1 MSKIACSDSRY
12 TYYREI
18 RNGSLQTIDVHEII
32 VARSNGRIIFL
43 CASILLLLL
52 HVSNLA
58 YLMNQESQ
66 VIYIVGALLLSILVI
81 ISSQLRVVQK
91 ERVVIMPAFGVQ
103 LETYYWSGRVS
114 RRLLSVGKILRPVLN
129 EIVTPVRCYW
139 SLALVLDGH
148 EELMPVFQESQPPVK
163 MLAPIWKA
171 LCAATG
177 GEE

>member
-52 HVSNLA
+52 H
-58 YLMNQESQ
+58 QESQ